1 MAMNI
6 QIEEMTI
13 EHYEQVVALWCGFE
27 GVGLSHDDSKENI
40 SRFLSR
46 NPGMSLVAF
55 DGDCLVGAVL
65 CGHDGR
71 RGYMYHLATKKDYQR
86 QGIGSTLAERGLAA
100 LKGRGINHCHVFA
113 FSGNREAVKFWEKL
127 GWERFEEVA
136 NFISG
141 DIREQLAKF
150 RR

>member
-6 QIEEMTI
+6 QIEKMTI

-46 NPGMSLVAF
+46 NPGLSLVAF

-86 QGIGSTLAERGLAA
+86 QGIGSTLAERALAA

-113 FSGNREAVKFWEKL
+113 FSGNRPAVKFWEKL